1 MSETTNV
8 RSPRVFRSLVLLV
21 TSGAFLALA
30 CTSGGRIGTPFTP
43 IEEPLQLVREEI
55 SAEEMHRQLFEEENF
70 PTARTCAKCHPEHYE
85 EWSVSPH
92 AYAQL
97 SPVFNAMH
105 ASIISLTNGTFSDFC
120 IRCHN
125 QVGMQRNEPVF
136 ESNLYRHPS
145 SREGITCIVCHRA
158 PADFGKVSGRFSVV
172 LGDIYAPVYGPTDS
186 EILDEVIETHDLY
199 PDAASTPEG
208 QESDAVHSAVKTGTF
223 LTEPGFC
230 GGCHDVNLGNGFR
243 LEEAFSEYKSSPAA
257 YDGVSC
263 QDCHMGK
270 EHGRFLGEDNYRI
283 APAAIVRGEA
293 TKPRKRT
300 NHMFAGPDHSI
311 VHPGLFPHMPKEYLE
326 FANMTEWLAFDHEA
340 GWGGS
345 EFEASVPEDAEFPE
359 PWDDK
364 HKRIEA
370 WDILRRQFDLL
381 DVYKAAR
388 IEVLRNGFV
397 LGDIVVD
404 RSGPDGLDFRVQVK
418 NGTDGHNVPTGFIAE
433 RTLYL
438 EVTVTDPDGNP
449 VFKSGDCD
457 PNGDVRDS
465 HSLYVHN
472 GELPKDEFLFS
483 LQSKFITRMAR
494 GGEREQV
501 LAVNHSPDPLP
512 FLRPSPFSTI
522 LTGRPRGARTHRVGI
537 PPLGERWPEYR
548 VTKNALTGPGT
559 YRIRV
564 RMIAGMVPPNLIDQ
578 IRHVGFDYG
587 MTARE
592 VGDAIV
598 EGRVVLWDETV
609 DVEI

>member
-1 MSETTNV
+1 MNNGL
-8 RSPRVFRSLVLLV
+8 RPRQTLQSLALLV
-21 TSGAFLALA
+21 ASGAFLGLA

-43 IEEPLQLVREEI
+43 IEQPLSLTRQEI
-55 SAEEMHRQLFEEENF
+55 SAEEMHRELFEEENF

-105 ASIISLTNGTFSDFC
+105 SSIVMLTNGTFADFC

-172 LGDIYAPVYGPTDS
+172 LGDIYDPVYGPTDS
-186 EILDEVIETHDLY
+186 EILNDVIASHDLY
-199 PDAASTPEG
+199 IDAESTPPGG
-208 QESDAVHSAVKTGTF
+208 QPDAVHGSVETATF
-223 LTEPGFC
+223 LSEPGFC
-230 GGCHDVNLGNGFR
+230 GACHDVNLGNGFR

-257 YDGVSC
+257 ANGVSC

-270 EHGRFLGEDNYRI
+270 EHGRFLGEDNYWI
-283 APAAIVRGEA
+283 APAAVIRGE
-293 TKPRKRT
+293 TTEPRKRT

-311 VHPGLFPHMPKEYLE
+311 IHPGLFPHMPKEDLE
-326 FANMTEWLAFDHEA
+326 FANMTEWLSFDYEA
-340 GWGGS
+340 GWGTI
-345 EFEASVPEDAEFPE
+345 EFERDVPGDAKFPKI
-359 PWDDK
+359 WSDQN
-364 HKRIEA
+364 KRVAARE
-370 WDILRRQFDLL
+370 ILNRQFALL
-381 DVYKAAR
+381 ERYRQAR
-388 IEVLRNGFV
+388 IEVLKNGFV

-404 RSGPDGLDFRVQVK
+404 KAQESGIVFRVQVK

-449 VFKSGDCD
+449 VFESGDCD
-457 PNGDVRDS
+457 PNGDVRDL

-472 GELPKDEFLFS
+472 GELPQDEFLFS
-483 LQSKFITRMAR
+483 LQSKFITRMNR

-501 LAVNHSPDPLP
+501 LAVNHSVDPLP
-512 FLRPSPFSTI
+512 FLRPATFSTI

-548 VTKNALTGPGT
+548 VNSSALNGPGQYT
-559 YRIRV
+559 IHV

-592 VGDAIV
+592 VGDAVV

-609 DVEI
+609 TVQI